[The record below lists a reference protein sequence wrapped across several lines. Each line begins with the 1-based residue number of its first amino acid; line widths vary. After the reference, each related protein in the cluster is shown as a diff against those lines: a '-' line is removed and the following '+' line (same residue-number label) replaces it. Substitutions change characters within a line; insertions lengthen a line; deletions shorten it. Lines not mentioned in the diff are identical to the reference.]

1 MTLMSSGLLYKSTSR
16 ISKSM
21 PFSNK
26 TKRQRW
32 ENGQVVPEYK
42 TIILGTPKNQKSWQG
57 RQHRLTHPCTAA
69 QARGD
74 FE

>member
-1 MTLMSSGLLYKSTSR
+1 
-16 ISKSM
+16 M

-42 TIILGTPKNQKSWQG
+42 TIM
-57 RQHRLTHPCTAA
+57 A
-69 QARGD
+69 GD
-74 FE
+74 S